1 MTTEILTLRKHL
13 SRDLMDVIIRIGLI
27 LLLVVLCYR
36 VVAPFF
42 SLILWALILAVAR
55 YPAHQAL
62 AIRLGGRQGASAILI
77 VLTAMLLIGM
87 PTAILGASFAGH
99 LHDGYSA
106 FQNDTLKMRKP
117 DPAVAQWPLVGPRV

>member
-42 SLILWALILAVAR
+42 SLILWALILAVAL
-55 YPAHQAL
+55 YPAYQAL
-62 AIRLGGRQGASAILI
+62 AIRLGGRQGASAI
-77 VLTAMLLIGM
+77 
-87 PTAILGASFAGH
+87 
-99 LHDGYSA
+99 SA
-106 FQNDTLKMRKP
+106 TSRPPKKHSLP
-117 DPAVAQWPLVGPRV
+117 PSRVSRTRSCC